1 VLIVFRFDASS
12 AIGGGHAVRCGALA
26 AELSLQGHR
35 CGFAA
40 NDTGAE
46 LAAAA
51 LPDADV
57 LRLSGSDEV
66 DAMKKRWP
74 DGADWLVVDHYG
86 RDASFESSCKG
97 WGRSILVV
105 DDLPT
110 RPHAAD
116 ILVDQTLDR
125 TQAEYRGLV
134 NADCK
139 VLAGSE
145 YTLLREEFSTLRPM
159 ALARRM
165 TLPQSPQV
173 VISFGTSDPG
183 KATLRALSAL
193 RLVRQPIRIEIL
205 VGRLCPHLGEIEA
218 AVRNES
224 RATLFVD
231 PVSVAKHFVDADIA
245 IGAPGMTSW
254 ERACLGLPSVV
265 IPVVD
270 NQVDNAA
277 ALGRHG
283 AVAVLSV
290 IERVTEQEI
299 ASALLSLLDQPA
311 RWQAMSVAAARVVDG
326 NGVKRVSRAMIGA

>member
-1 VLIVFRFDASS
+1 MLIVFRFDASP
-12 AIGGGHAVRCGALA
+12 AIGGGHAIRCGALA

-40 NDTGAE
+40 NDAGADI
-46 LAAAA
+46 AIANM
-51 LPDADV
+51 PNADV
-57 LRLSGSDEV
+57 FRLSGDDETA
-66 DAMKKRWP
+66 AMKAKWP
-74 DGADWLVVDHYG
+74 NGADWLVVDHYG
-86 RDASFESSCKG
+86 RDASFEISCKG
-97 WGRSILVV
+97 WSRSILAV

-110 RPHAAD
+110 RPHVAD

-134 NADCK
+134 HADCK

-145 YTLLREEFSTLRPM
+145 YTLLREEFSAHRAA

-165 TLPQSPQV
+165 ALPPSPRI

-183 KATLRALSAL
+183 KATLRVLAALQ
-193 RLVRQPIRIEIL
+193 RVKHPIGIDVL

-218 AVRNES
+218 AIRNDA
-224 RATLFVD
+224 RASLTVD
-231 PVSVAKHFVDADIA
+231 PVSMAQHFVDADIA

-265 IPVVD
+265 IPVAD

-277 ALGRHG
+277 ALERRGL
-283 AVAVLSV
+283 VTMLPV

-299 ASALLSLLDQPA
+299 AVAVSSLLDQPE
-311 RWQAMSVAAARVVDG
+311 RWRVMATAAARLVDG
-326 NGVKRVSRAMIGA
+326 DGVKRVTAAMMGA

>member
-1 VLIVFRFDASS
+1 MLIVFRFDASP

-26 AELSLQGHR
+26 AELSRQGHA

-40 NDTGAE
+40 NDAGADI
-46 LAAAA
+46 AIANM
-51 LPDADV
+51 PNADV
-57 LRLSGSDEV
+57 LRLSGDDEAA
-66 DAMKKRWP
+66 AMKTKWP

-86 RDASFESSCKG
+86 RDVSFEISCKG
-97 WGRSILVV
+97 WSRSILAV

-110 RPHAAD
+110 RPHSAD

-125 TQAEYRGLV
+125 MQAEYRGLV

-145 YTLLREEFSTLRPM
+145 YTLLRDEFSALRPV
-159 ALARRM
+159 ALARRV
-165 TLPQSPQV
+165 TLPPLPRI

-183 KATLRALSAL
+183 KATLRVLAALQ
-193 RLVRQPIRIEIL
+193 RVTHPISIDVL

-218 AVRNES
+218 AIRNDARTS
-224 RATLFVD
+224 LTVD
-231 PVSVAKHFVDADIA
+231 PVSMAQHFVDADIA

-277 ALGRHG
+277 ALGRRG
-283 AVAVLSV
+283 AVAVLPV

-299 ASALLSLLDQPA
+299 ASALLSLLDQPS

-326 NGVKRVSRAMIGA
+326 DGVKRVSRAMIGA